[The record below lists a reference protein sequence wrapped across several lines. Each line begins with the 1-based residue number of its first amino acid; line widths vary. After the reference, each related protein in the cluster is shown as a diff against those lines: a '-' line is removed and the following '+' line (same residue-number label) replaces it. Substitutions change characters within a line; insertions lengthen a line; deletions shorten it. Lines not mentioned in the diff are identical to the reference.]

1 MDFFIGRAEEAS
13 EEHLSHRLRERGRCV
28 FDSFVADAETGDSLD
43 TCFQGKLLPSYLA
56 SPSSS
61 SSMARRRLYLAS
73 RSDWVMEPFLI
84 CPAAVPTAKSAMKES
99 SVSPERC

>member
-61 SSMARRRLYLAS
+61 SSMARRRLYLAI
-73 RSDWVMEPFLI
+73 RSERFSEPVLI
-84 CPAAVPTAKSAMKES
+84 CPAAVPIAKSAMKES